1 MILFENHHLDTIKAD
16 PTLKQVYIE
25 FTDKVKAVVAQFPP
39 MPTVMVPRKNDA
51 KLEAQSLS
59 QEQRDKTNEL
69 SFSFTVDL
77 KDFLARLLTP

>member
-1 MILFENHHLDTIKAD
+1 
-16 PTLKQVYIE
+16 
-25 FTDKVKAVVAQFPP
+25 
-39 MPTVMVPRKNDA
+39 MPTVVVPRKNDA

-77 KDFLARLLTP
+77 KDFLDRLSTP

>member
-1 MILFENHHLDTIKAD
+1 MILFENHHLGTIKAD
-16 PTLKQVYIE
+16 PTLKQVYVQ
-25 FTDKVKAVVAQFPP
+25 FTDKVKAIVAQSPA
-39 MPTVMVPRKNDA
+39 MPTVVVPRKNDA

-77 KDFLARLLTP
+77 KDFLDRLSTP